1 MLASLFERCMKRR
14 GVKESD
20 AYDWEK
26 SNDSSVG
33 GVGAA
38 VVSTA
43 VSGGGQSNLPTNIQ
57 NHTKMK
63 NEPTIQGNI
72 TQMTV
77 AGSNGSGLEYV
88 SVTRLRSFVY
98 IFEIDSSFCG
108 FFIIVFGKKN

>member
-26 SNDSSVG
+26 SNDSSAG

-88 SVTRLRSFVY
+88 SCASLLLFFFVRVY
-98 IFEIDSSFCG
+98 I
-108 FFIIVFGKKN
+108 